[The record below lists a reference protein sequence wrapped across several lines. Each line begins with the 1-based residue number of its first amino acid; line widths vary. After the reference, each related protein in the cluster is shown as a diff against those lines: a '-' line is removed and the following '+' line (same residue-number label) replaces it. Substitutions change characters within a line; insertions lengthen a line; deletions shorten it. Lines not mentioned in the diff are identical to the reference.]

1 MASRLRVMGFALA
14 TFLAASCAVST
25 LAGCGSGQNSPSWTP
40 VGPSGS
46 SAGAGPTAGGSAR
59 ASASGTPSPGATS
72 AEWKTFTDP
81 GKAISF
87 ELPAQWIVQAGPPA
101 AGSSSGALH
110 FDVKKA
116 DGTFVAALQTGLPI
130 PSQAPCDPA
139 QAKAYSVLN
148 SLPVSVPFT
157 DGPDAIS
164 PRFVFRVI
172 QGYKYFGSFGLVG
185 VPTAA
190 QDGKACRLRNV
201 VPGPAGVGGYS
212 FSDVLEL
219 APLAPE
225 AKVAPLQSFDT
236 LAQASAYV
244 EDSGDFADAQRMI
257 MSLKFTKNS

>member
-1 MASRLRVMGFALA
+1 MATRLRVTGLALA
-14 TFLAASCAVST
+14 SLLAASAV
-25 LAGCGSGQNSPSWTP
+25 AGCGSGQNSPSWTP
-40 VGPSGS
+40 VGPNSSAASPTGGS
-46 SAGAGPTAGGSAR
+46 SSGTSSAT
-59 ASASGTPSPGATS
+59 ASGTPSPGATS

-87 ELPAQWIVQAGPPA
+87 ELPAQWIVQAGPAA
-101 AGSSSGALH
+101 AGSSAGALH

-116 DGTFVAALQTGLPI
+116 DGTFVAALQTGLPA
-130 PSQAPCDPA
+130 PAPAPCDPA
-139 QAKAYSVLN
+139 QAKPYSVLN
-148 SLPVSVPFT
+148 SLPVSLPFT

-190 QDGKACRLRNV
+190 QDGKACRLRNI
-201 VPGPAGVGGYS
+201 VPGPAAIGWYS